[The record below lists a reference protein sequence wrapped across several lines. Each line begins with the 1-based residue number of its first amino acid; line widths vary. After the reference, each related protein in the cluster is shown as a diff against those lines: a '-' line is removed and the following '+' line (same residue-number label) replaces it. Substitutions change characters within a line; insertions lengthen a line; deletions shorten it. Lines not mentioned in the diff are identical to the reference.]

1 MSVYEQM
8 VVNLILLIFPL
19 VIYAL
24 YLSYNTQP
32 KERELYLDLTL
43 FSSLFLM
50 IRYATDRFV
59 ISSIIL
65 INLPLLIGYMK
76 NRTRAVII
84 MSIAIILYYNPYLPI
99 QYEIIEYS
107 IYLII
112 YFLCRHKKL
121 SSEKILNSFI
131 CIKSFLIG
139 TILIYKLNPST
150 PFLSNLTTLILV
162 TATFI
167 FCTYSIL
174 YLLRKG
180 ESAIEKN
187 KLVKELEREKD
198 LRISLFKI
206 THEIKN
212 PIAVCKGY
220 LEMLDYNNE
229 KKVKKYIPI
238 IKNEIERTLTVINDF
253 SDYGKLKIEK
263 EIIDLSVL
271 LEDVFQMLT
280 PLFEEKKVKNTLFMK
295 EDELY
300 LEVDYNRIKQV
311 LVNLLKN
318 AIEAQPED
326 RELELKLE
334 VKKQKESV
342 KLIIEDNGV
351 GMSKENLA
359 KISNIFYTTKQS
371 GTGLGVALSK
381 EILELHNGSL
391 TYKSQLGKGTKAIIK
406 LPLLK

>member
-1 MSVYEQM
+1 MSISEQL
-8 VVNLILLIFPL
+8 VINLILLVFPL
-19 VIYAL
+19 VVYAL
-24 YLSYNTQP
+24 YLSYTTQP

-43 FSSLFLM
+43 FSSLFLV
-50 IRYATDRFV
+50 IRYSLDRSS

-84 MSIAIILYYNPYLPI
+84 MSLVIVLYYNPYFPI
-99 QYEIIEYS
+99 QYELLEYS

-112 YFLCRHKKL
+112 YLLCRHKKV
-121 SSEKILNSFI
+121 SSDKILNSFI
-131 CIKSFLIG
+131 CIKSFIIG
-139 TILIYKLNPST
+139 TILVYKLNPST
-150 PFLSNLTTLILV
+150 PLV
-162 TATFI
+162 TNITSLLLVILTFI

-174 YLLRKG
+174 YLLKKG
-180 ESAIEKN
+180 ETAIEKN

-220 LEMLDYNNE
+220 LEMLDCNNE

-238 IKNEIERTLTVINDF
+238 IKEEIERTLTVINDF

-263 EIIDLSVL
+263 EIIDLSIL
-271 LEDVFQMLT
+271 LEDVWMMLT
-280 PLFEEKKVKNTLFMK
+280 PLFEEQKIKTNFIMK
-295 EDELY
+295 EEELY
-300 LEVDYNRIKQV
+300 LEVDYNRVKQV

-318 AIEAQPED
+318 AIEAKPEEKD
-326 RELELKLE
+326 LVLKLS
-334 VKKQKESV
+334 VKKEKEDV
-342 KLIIEDNGV
+342 KITIEDNGI
-351 GMSKENLA
+351 GMSKETLT
-359 KISNIFYTTKQS
+359 KISNIFYTTKQN
-371 GTGLGVALSK
+371 GTGIGVALSK

-391 TYKSQLGKGTKAIIK
+391 SYKSQLGKGTKVIVK